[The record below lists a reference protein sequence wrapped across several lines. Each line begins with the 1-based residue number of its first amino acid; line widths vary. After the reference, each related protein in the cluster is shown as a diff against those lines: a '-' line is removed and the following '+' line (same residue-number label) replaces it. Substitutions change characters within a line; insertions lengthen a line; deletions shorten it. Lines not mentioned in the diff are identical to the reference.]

1 VTTKY
6 GQLTPALIAKLK
18 KIIGETNVLTQEE
31 EREKYTC
38 DEMPVP
44 KPHLPDVV
52 VKPTDTESVAKVMV
66 FANEHKIPVTP
77 RGGGTGLVGGA
88 VPIFGGIL
96 LSLERMNKII
106 EIDTHNFVAVVEA
119 GVTLSD
125 LYKAAEEHGLYYP
138 VYPGETNATVGGTVA
153 TNAGGMRAVKYGVTR
168 HFVLG
173 LTAVLSS
180 GQIIRTGGKFV
191 KYTTG
196 YDLTQLLVGSEGT
209 LAIITETIL
218 RLNTPPAKTEVLF
231 IPFPSIEGAI
241 DTVPEILRLGNLPA
255 GIEFM
260 ERDIIEKVR
269 EHTGKEIPHHEHPA
283 FLMIIL
289 ETDSQEALHEAARA
303 IQEVATKHGAIDVFL
318 PPSERAK
325 RELLEAREQF
335 YPVMKRLGILEIGD
349 AVVPRSR
356 IPDFVKR
363 IKLISTEH
371 GMPIIAYGHAGDGN
385 VHLHPLGHG
394 MDREEWNKKLPGVF
408 KDIYQAAKELGGTVS
423 GEHGIGIDK
432 KAYLSANVD
441 KDLIQTMVSI
451 KKALDPNL
459 ILNPGKI
466 LNIPR

>member
-1 VTTKY
+1 MAIKY
-6 GQLTPALIAKLK
+6 AQLTAGLIAELK
-18 KIIGETNVLTQEE
+18 KILGESNVFTEKE
-31 EREKYTC
+31 EREGYAC
-38 DEMPVP
+38 DEMPIA

-52 VKPTDTESVAKVMV
+52 VKPKDTEAISRLMIL
-66 FANEHKIPVTP
+66 ANRHRIPVTP

-96 LSLERMNKII
+96 LSLEQMNRII
-106 EIDTHNFVAVVEA
+106 EIDTHNFVAVAEA
-119 GVTLSD
+119 GVTLSE
-125 LYKAAEEHGLYYP
+125 LYKATEEHGLYYP
-138 VYPGETNATVGGTVA
+138 VYPGETTATIGGTVA

-173 LTAVLSS
+173 LTAVLPS
-180 GQIIRTGGKFV
+180 GQIIHTGGKFV

-209 LAIITETIL
+209 LAVITEIIL
-218 RLNTPPAKTEVLF
+218 RLKTPPAKTEVLF
-231 IPFPSIEGAI
+231 IPFLSIEGAI

-260 ERDIIEKVR
+260 ERDVIEKVR
-269 EHTGKEIPHHEHPA
+269 VHTGKEIPYHEHPA
-283 FLMIIL
+283 FLMILL
-289 ETDSQEALHEAARA
+289 ETDSQEALHKAARA
-303 IQEVATKHGAIDVFL
+303 IQEVAAKHGAVDVFL

-335 YPVMKRLGILEIGD
+335 GSVIKRLGIMETGD
-349 AVVPRSR
+349 VVVPRSQ

-363 IKLISTEH
+363 IKLISTKH
-371 GMPIIAYGHAGDGN
+371 SMPIVVYGHAGDGN
-385 VHLHPLGHG
+385 VHLHPLGYE
-394 MDREEWNKKLPGVF
+394 MDREEWNRKLPGVF

-432 KAYLSANVD
+432 KAYFSTNVD
-441 KDLIQTMVSI
+441 KNLAQTMVSI

-466 LNIPR
+466 LDLPK